1 MRFRYIRDGRTPIAC
16 VCLTDDGQVGV
27 SICSPKDAFNKARA
41 REIAAGRAMAIAAGR
56 NVCDDDDDDE
66 PVYPNRWVRVGEA
79 DSGEPIQIHF
89 TDALRETVRRMQER
103 RAVR

>member
-41 REIAAGRAMAIAAGR
+41 RAIAAGRASCQEHHGP
-56 NVCDDDDDDE
+56 E
-66 PVYPNRWVRVGEA
+66 TYPNRWVRVGAA